1 MDKTIPTD
9 TDRPKII
16 FRKSFP
22 IKGKT
27 YRSLYSL
34 FIVAIASSLPHNKPT
49 NTHVVDIGK
58 SFNSLKMYSIQAYI
72 TLIIVAERT

>member
-9 TDRPKII
+9 TDNPKII
-16 FRKSFP
+16 FKKSFP

-34 FIVAIASSLPHNKPT
+34 FIVAIANSLPHNKPT
-49 NTHVVDIGK
+49 NTHVVDIGI
-58 SFNSLKMYSIQAYI
+58 SLYCLK
-72 TLIIVAERT
+72 